1 MRKYE
6 LMNQLLYIWVLKTRA
21 RKLEESCSAPVLNI
35 ERLNKKEKKIREHL
49 SYYM

>member
-6 LMNQLLYIWVLKTRA
+6 LMNQLLYIWVLKSRA
-21 RKLEESCSAPVLNI
+21 RKLESSCSTAVLNMSTL
-35 ERLNKKEKKIREHL
+35 EKKEKQIREHL